1 MVVLG
6 SVLGLI
12 AFYVNPFSSTAGY
25 GPWRITIIF
34 LASILMVPFGAIH
47 DKGHS
52 IFGLNAPA
60 WSLFWE
66 YVANI
71 AFAVVL
77 YRLRRNA
84 LIISTLIMAALLC
97 WASHRAGN
105 IYGGW
110 STRSFWDGGVR
121 IGFSFSAGLLIYRT
135 GWRPRSPFGFISLSA
150 LLTIA
155 FMMPYADSAWVREDA
170 VIIAGFPLLVA
181 LGAGS
186 VVTPRIEKLCRFSGD
201 ISYPLYM
208 THYTVIWI
216 WGGYAG
222 RHHFQSAASLWLTIA
237 LGTCIMVVFAWAVY
251 KLYDEPVRRFLR
263 TSFKA

>member
-1 MVVLG
+1 
-6 SVLGLI
+6 
-12 AFYVNPFSSTAGY
+12 
-25 GPWRITIIF
+25 
-34 LASILMVPFGAIH
+34 MVPFGAIH

-84 LIISTLIMAALLC
+84 LIIFTLVMAALLC

-121 IGFSFSAGLLIYRT
+121 VAFSFSAGLLIYRT
-135 GWRPRSPFGFISLSA
+135 KWLPRCPLGFISLSV
-150 LLTIA
+150 LLVIA
-155 FMMPYADSAWVREDA
+155 FMMPYADGAWIREDA

-186 VVTPRIEKLCRFSGD
+186 VVTPRIEKLCRISGD

-222 RHHFQSAASLWLTIA
+222 RHHLEPSASLWLTIA
-237 LGTCIMVVFAWAVY
+237 LGTSIMVAFAWAVF
-251 KLYDEPVRRFLR
+251 KLYDEPVRQFLR
-263 TSFKA
+263 TRFSA